1 MTRQTPLFV
10 LTVSLL
16 TGCAQLSRHAHS
28 DNEFSPRNQ
37 ARLTSKDQYSTAAGT
52 EQPDHVTKMPVNPER
67 DQRVKPMNIEPISP
81 PNVRD
86 RQEPKKAAAYVLTAD
101 QKPKTMEEVNAQL
114 PIPLPTSAQEQ
125 TPDLEPA
132 VQAFHYIF
140 VGKHQDA
147 IKTLR
152 AYDEPTQEFLLRVLP
167 LLTHIAK
174 TSIDRMSSNELD
186 ILNEQVK
193 GVASLMRTR
202 CRLSISKMAFCKSIN
217 GFANFEPLP
226 DDHAFLAR
234 TDKRPGDLV
243 QLYVELNNFASKE
256 TKEGD
261 YLTKLA
267 CSLELKDTHGEKVW
281 SHTFDKKDTTYRR
294 SACVNDYHGNFS
306 FYVPALPA
314 GTYQLTML
322 VVDETIPEHRRV
334 DRKSQ
339 VFRVTPVANSTSR

>member
-16 TGCAQLSRHAHS
+16 TGCAQLSQRAQS
-28 DNEFSPRNQ
+28 DTEFPPRNYGRQ
-37 ARLTSKDQYSTAAGT
+37 ASKDQYSTAVGT
-52 EQPDHVTKMPVNPER
+52 EQPEHVTKMPVNPER
-67 DQRVKPMNIEPISP
+67 DQRVKPKNIEPNLP
-81 PNVRD
+81 LNVRD
-86 RQEPKKAAAYVLTAD
+86 HEESKKAAPFVVTAD
-101 QKPKTMEEVNAQL
+101 QKPRTMEEVDAQL

-147 IKTLR
+147 IKMLR

-186 ILNEQVK
+186 ILNEQLK
-193 GVASLMRTR
+193 GVAALLRTR
-202 CRLSISKMAFCKSIN
+202 CGLSINKMAFCKSIS

-234 TDKRPGDLV
+234 TDRRPGDLV
-243 QLYVELNNFASKE
+243 QLYVELKNFASKE
-256 TKEGD
+256 TKDGD

-267 CSLELKDTHGEKVW
+267 CSLELKDIHGEKVW
-281 SHTFDKKDTTYRR
+281 SHTFDKNDTTYRR

-314 GTYQLTML
+314 GTYQLTIQ
-322 VVDETIPEHRRV
+322 VVDETIPDHRRV
-334 DRKSQ
+334 ARKSQ